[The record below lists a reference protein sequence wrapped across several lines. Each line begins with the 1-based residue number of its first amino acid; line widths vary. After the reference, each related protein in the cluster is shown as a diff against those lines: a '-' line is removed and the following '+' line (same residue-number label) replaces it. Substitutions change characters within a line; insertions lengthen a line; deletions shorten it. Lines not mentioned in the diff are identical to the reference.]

1 MARIVLI
8 EDKPYKEPIPSLA
21 IRLGIEPYDLMSCL
35 SAADAYLCKR
45 LSLNGSLHIER
56 NRFSFERVAGIF
68 PVCDQL
74 EIEVVPKFMDGNEA
88 WRADFL
94 LLPCQDEV
102 GAFG

>member
-56 NRFSFERVAGIF
+56 NSSRLSG
-68 PVCDQL
+68 
-74 EIEVVPKFMDGNEA
+74 
-88 WRADFL
+88 
-94 LLPCQDEV
+94 LP
-102 GAFG
+102 GYFRSAINLR